1 MKRGSICLLPK
12 VTSLGGPAAFQ
23 KRFSEQAAK
32 LNVSVHFD
40 PNRKD
45 IAAFL
50 VIGAPRRF
58 LPILIMARIHKI
70 PVIQR
75 LNGINWLHRVR
86 NSGLRYFIHSEAANF
101 SIAFVRRFIAS
112 GIVYQSTFCEDRWN
126 KVYGKVNKPVQVIY
140 NGINLDDFKPSGNLV
155 NRDSI
160 RIMTV
165 EGNLEHG
172 SEFGL
177 DTALDL
183 IMALAEK
190 YSCPIILRIA
200 GNVDAK
206 VEKQIL
212 NEISSAPEHV
222 KVEFLGVVTKQR
234 LAELEAESTFFFS
247 AELQTACP
255 NSVIEALASGLPV
268 IGFDTGAL
276 KDVVGNGGIIVP
288 YGTDFIKLEK
298 PVLEPLIEAADAVI
312 CHNER
317 FRIEARKRAEKAFPI
332 GKITAAYIDFCFKS
346 HRN

>member
-1 MKRGSICLLPK
+1 MEKGSICLLPK
-12 VTSLGGPAAFQ
+12 ITSLGGPAAFQ
-23 KRFSEQAAK
+23 KRFSEQASK
-32 LNVSVHFD
+32 WNISVHFD

-45 IAAFL
+45 IGAFL

-75 LNGINWLHRVR
+75 LNGINWLHRAR
-86 NSGLRYFIHSEAANF
+86 NSGLRYTIHSEIANF

-112 GIVYQSTFCEDRWN
+112 GIIYQSPFCEDRWN

-140 NGINLDDFKPSGNLV
+140 NGVNLDDFKPSGNAID
-155 NRDSI
+155 RESI
-160 RIMTV
+160 QIMTV

-177 DTALDL
+177 ETALHL
-183 IMALAEK
+183 VLALAEK

-200 GNVDAK
+200 GNVDTQA
-206 VEKQIL
+206 EKQL
-212 NEISSAPEHV
+212 LSAISSASEHL
-222 KVEFLGVVTKQR
+222 KVEFLGVVKKQR
-234 LAELEAESTFFFS
+234 LAELEAESTFFYS
-247 AELQTACP
+247 AELQAACP
-255 NSVIEALASGLPV
+255 NAVIEALASGLPV

-288 YGTDFIKLEK
+288 YGGNFLKLEQ

-312 CHNER
+312 RDNEH
-317 FRIEARKRAEKAFPI
+317 FRKEARKRAETVFPI
-332 GKITAAYIDFCFKS
+332 GKITAAYIDFCFKN
-346 HRN
+346 HRK